1 MFLYFQITAPDSPI
15 SYGVVKSS
23 YVDSYFEL
31 NEDPV
36 MQSMFRRMRDKKH
49 LVDNFTDG
57 VERVRNRFDLF
68 SSPLTLNN
76 DLVCFKGQ
84 AQNYF
89 KYSLNKRE
97 EFS

>member
-1 MFLYFQITAPDSPI
+1 MFLQITSDESTI

-36 MQSMFRRMRDKKH
+36 MQSMFRSMRDKKH

-57 VERVRNRFDLF
+57 VERVKKK
-68 SSPLTLNN
+68 
-76 DLVCFKGQ
+76 LVCHLMIT
-84 AQNYF
+84 
-89 KYSLNKRE
+89 S
-97 EFS
+97 EF

>member
-1 MFLYFQITAPDSPI
+1 MCSDTFLINCCTFLFLSQITAPDSVI
-15 SYGVVKSS
+15 TYGVVKSS

-57 VERVRNRFDLF
+57 VERVRNRFDLLCNF
-68 SSPLTLNN
+68 
-76 DLVCFKGQ
+76 DVI
-84 AQNYF
+84 
-89 KYSLNKRE
+89 
-97 EFS
+97 